1 MKKNI
6 SNYFISPHDTI
17 KTAMRKIDK
26 SGWNIAIITD
36 AKQQL
41 MGVASDGDIR
51 RALLKGY
58 TLSTPI
64 SKIMKKDPLFL
75 REDVDDNKVLKIMLS
90 RRISQIPILKKSDNT
105 VVSIKLLSDL
115 KQIPLSSPDITS
127 KEIKIIQE
135 VLSTPYLSIGPKVIE
150 FEKRIADYVGAKY
163 AVAVNSGTSALH
175 LCIRALDI
183 KDGDEV
189 ITTPF
194 SFIASANCALYE
206 RAVPVFVDIDE
217 KTLCIDPDKIE
228 EKITPRT
235 KAILPVHVFGFPCDM
250 DKIMKIARKHN
261 LSVIEDACEALGTTY
276 KGKKVG
282 AIGDV
287 GVFAFYP
294 NKQIT
299 TAEGG
304 MLVTNDEKIA
314 KLCRSMRNQGR
325 DEHSRQ
331 SPWLLHNRLGY
342 NYRLNEISAALGVAQ
357 IERIDEIIKR
367 RREIA
372 ETYNEKLRN
381 QKDIILPFYGKRT
394 DISWFVYVIRLN
406 PNKFTTEDR
415 SQIMEKL
422 KKQGIA
428 CSNYFPPIHLMKFYT
443 EKFGYKKGDYPIT
456 EKVSETT
463 LALPFYN
470 NIKSSEIDYVCS
482 TLVKTL
488 KEFKRG

>member
-1 MKKNI
+1 MKPSKNI
-6 SNYFISPHDTI
+6 TQYLLNKNNSLKD
-17 KTAMRKIDK
+17 AMINLDR
-26 SGWNIAIITD
+26 STWGIALITD
-36 AKQQL
+36 KKRKL
-41 MGVASDGDIR
+41 LGVVTDGDIR
-51 RALLKGY
+51 RAIMKGIP
-58 TLSTPI
+58 LNAPV
-64 SKIMKKDPLFL
+64 SKIMTRNPITMRINSTPEKIL
-75 REDVDDNKVLKIMLS
+75 KVMSEKVI
-90 RRISQIPILKKSDNT
+90 RQIPLINSKKQVVDVALISELKR
-105 VVSIKLLSDL
+105 
-115 KQIPLSSPDITS
+115 IPLSSPDITS

-206 RAVPVFVDIDE
+206 RAIPVFVDIDE

-235 KAILPVHVFGFPCDM
+235 KAILPVHVFGFPCEM
-250 DKIMKIARKHN
+250 DKIMKIAKRHN
-261 LSVIEDACEALGTTY
+261 LAVIEDACEALGTTY

-304 MLVTNDEKIA
+304 ILVTNNENIA
-314 KLCRSMRNQGR
+314 KLARSMRNQGR
-325 DEHSRQ
+325 DEHSA
-331 SPWLLHNRLGY
+331 WLSHNRLGY
-342 NYRLNEISAALGVAQ
+342 NYRMSELSAALGCVQ
-357 IERIDEIIKR
+357 VQRIDSILAR
-367 RREIA
+367 RNKVA
-372 ETYNEKLRN
+372 DTYEKHL
-381 QKDIILPFYGKRT
+381 KSLSDYIILPSIANLNKK
-394 DISWFVYVIRLN
+394 DIISWFVYVIRLK
-406 PNKFTTEDR
+406 PEKFTIADR
-415 SQIMEKL
+415 DKIMLELRKR
-422 KKQGIA
+422 GVS
-428 CSNYFPPIHLMKFYT
+428 CSNYFPPIHLEPFYV

-456 EKVSETT
+456 EKISSSTI
-463 LALPFYN
+463 ALPFHN
-470 NIKSSEIDYVCS
+470 NLTPSDIAYISGQLSQILNSY
-482 TLVKTL
+482 
-488 KEFKRG
+488 